1 MLFETRI
8 RNLCWELESSDD
20 DARAIEILKE
30 LQKVIHE
37 QIEQINHEVNG
48 LRRLIRPGTRS
59 SEVHRRNKQSSLF
72 VLSRPSNRG
81 R

>member
-8 RNLCWELESSDD
+8 RNLRWELESCDD

-37 QIEQINHEVNG
+37 QIEQIHHEVNN
-48 LRRLIRPGTRS
+48 LRGLIRPGTRS
-59 SEVHRRNKQSSLF
+59 SEVHRRNKPSSLF
-72 VLSRPSNRG
+72 VLSRAANRG